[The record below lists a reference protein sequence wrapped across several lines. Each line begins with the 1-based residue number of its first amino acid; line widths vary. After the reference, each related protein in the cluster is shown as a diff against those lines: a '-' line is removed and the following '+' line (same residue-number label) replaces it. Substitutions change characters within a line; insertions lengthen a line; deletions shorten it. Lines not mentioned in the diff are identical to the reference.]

1 MDQREITAYFSGTLE
16 WRELS
21 PTAQQFVTNLLART
35 AATGAGDDR
44 IVQTRRHI
52 DRLGPI
58 TRVTNALDACSGMSG
73 EWVSAEELRREII
86 RDDFFMAWVNELPV
100 LGEDSTDAVIDAVV
114 QTWISLEL
122 AGQLHTDV
130 TIEMTHG
137 PEGLLWRT
145 VRRAVTDPGG
155 TAGAII
161 DLLCH
166 EHSGEIKGEVQGR
179 TQISLPRLEVF
190 IGIDLTHS
198 LERSPRHETPLVL
211 SAIAGMEIPD
221 ATDFEELLDEF
232 INHVETP
239 ADLTFEIVRGVGLQ
253 VWIDRIVD
261 GSLIDRLGLDGLVE
275 EFLIQAHQLQEA
287 LEPYDLDPP
296 GDR

>member
-35 AATGAGDDR
+35 AATGAGADR

-58 TRVTNALDACSGMSG
+58 TRVTNALDACSGMGG
-73 EWVSAEELRREII
+73 EWVSADELRLEII
-86 RDDFFMAWVNELPV
+86 RDDFFMTWVHGLPV
-100 LGEDSTDAVIDAVV
+100 LGEDSTDAIIDAVV

-122 AGQLHTDV
+122 AGQLQADV
-130 TIEMTHG
+130 AIEVTHG

-145 VRRAVTDPGG
+145 VRRPVSDPGG

-161 DLLCH
+161 DLLCQ
-166 EHSGEIKGEVQGR
+166 EHSGRITGEVRGR

-190 IGIDLTHS
+190 IGVDLTHS
-198 LERSPRHETPLVL
+198 LERNPRHESPLVI
-211 SAIAGMEIPD
+211 SAIAGMEISD
-221 ATDFEELLDEF
+221 HHELEDLLDEF
-232 INHVETP
+232 VNHVETP
-239 ADLTFEIVRGVGLQ
+239 CDLTFEIVLGVGLQ

-261 GSLIDRLGLDGLVE
+261 GSLIDRIGLDGLVE
-275 EFLIQAHQLQEA
+275 EFLVHAHRLQEG
-287 LEPYDLDPP
+287 LEPYDLNPP